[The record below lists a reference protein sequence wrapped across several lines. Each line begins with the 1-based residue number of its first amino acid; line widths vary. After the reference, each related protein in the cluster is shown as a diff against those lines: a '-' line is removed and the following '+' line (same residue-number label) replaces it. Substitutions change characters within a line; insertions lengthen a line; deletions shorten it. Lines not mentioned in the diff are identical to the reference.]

1 MKSKVCGLKYPENIN
16 QIIQLQ
22 PDYVGFIFYKE
33 SKRNIEL
40 NNLESIVI
48 DIPKHIKKVGVFVNE
63 SVEYVIEKHEK
74 YKLDYIQL
82 HGDENIDYCRQLQNH
97 SINIIKAFSVD
108 DDFDFEISLPYSKY
122 CNYFLFDTKSNYRGG
137 NGISFNWK
145 ILNKYTG
152 TTSFFLSGGIGI
164 ENLDEAL
171 SIKHKK
177 IEAIDLNSKLET
189 SIGLKDIELTKNCIN
204 KITNKKNHEHTTK

>member
-1 MKSKVCGLKYPENIN
+1 MKSKVCGLKYPENIK

-22 PDYVGFIFYKE
+22 PDYIGFIFYKH

-48 DIPKHIKKVGVFVNE
+48 DIPETIKKVGVFVNE

-108 DDFDFEISLPYSKY
+108 DEFDFDISLPYSKY

-137 NGISFNWK
+137 NGISFNWE

-189 SIGLKDIELTKNCIN
+189 FIGLKDIELTKNCIN
-204 KITNKKNHEHTTK
+204 KITNKRKS